1 MVVVTH
7 EMGFARTRGE
17 PRGVHG
23 RRPDRR
29 GEHSRG
35 VLHQRPDGSG
45 QGLPFQDS
53 YSLTARSPLFQ
64 KRRGSKNACTSY
76 RSRWLI
82 AAAAAASLTACGGS
96 GSGSDKFVVGIKFDQ
111 PGFGQKQPDG
121 SYKGFDVDV
130 AKYIAKEL
138 GYTDDKIE
146 YKEAISANRES
157 FLQQGQVNA
166 VIATYSITDDRKKK
180 VSFAGPYLVTGQDIL
195 TRADDTTIA
204 SVEDLKDKKVCGA
217 QGSSSPQASWS
228 TSSARRW
235 KDQSSPNSRGLR
247 RLSAPAGEQAGRRDL
262 HGRDDPRRLRHPVS
276 RQVPASSAS
285 PSPRRSTASA
295 SRWTT
300 RRPATRS
307 TRLSRRCSRTAAGRR
322 PSTPTSASSGRS
334 SPPRRLSS
342 VTDRSHLSRGARAP
356 RPVTTGGMS
365 AGTLR

>member
-1 MVVVTH
+1 MRVRRIGAVV
-7 EMGFARTRGE
+7 
-17 PRGVHG
+17 
-23 RRPDRR
+23 
-29 GEHSRG
+29 
-35 VLHQRPDGSG
+35 
-45 QGLPFQDS
+45 
-53 YSLTARSPLFQ
+53 
-64 KRRGSKNACTSY
+64 
-76 RSRWLI
+76 I

-111 PGFGQKQPDG
+111 PGLGQKQPDG

-157 FLQQGQVNA
+157 FVQQGQVNA

-180 VSFAGPYLVTGQDIL
+180 ISFAGPYLVTGQDIL

-217 QGSSSPQASWS
+217 QGSSSPKRLVDKFGAP
-228 TSSARRW
+228 W
-235 KDQSSPNSRGLR
+235 KDQFLTEQQGYGACLPLLENKQVDAISTDATILAGFATQSPESS
-247 RLSAPAGEQAGRRDL
+247 
-262 HGRDDPRRLRHPVS
+262 
-276 RQVPASSAS
+276 ASSAS

-295 SRWTT
+295 SRSTT
-300 RRPATRS
+300 RKRATRS